1 MKSQIWSSVVTIVL
15 IEARN
20 LPSDTENNICEP
32 YVRFRL
38 GNEKYKSKTSWQA
51 RWLEQF
57 DLHLFEEE
65 QSLEITLWNRSTQY
79 GKCVIDLRNKPREET
94 QSLWQRLEDS
104 STEIYLMLTISGT
117 TSSETITDLTNFKPD
132 DRELQTIEN
141 RYNWMKTFRNV
152 RDVGHLTVKVFGATG
167 LAAADLGGKSDP
179 FCVLELINA
188 RLQTQTEYKTLSPN
202 WNKIFTL

>member
-1 MKSQIWSSVVTIVL
+1 MKSQIWSAVVTIVL

-20 LPSDTENNICEP
+20 LPNDTENNVCEP

-65 QSLEITLWNRSTQY
+65 QSLELTMWNRSTLY
-79 GKCVIDLRNKPREET
+79 GRCLIDLRSLPREET
-94 QSLWQRLEDS
+94 QSLWQKLEDS

-117 TSSETITDLTNFKPD
+117 TSLETISDLTSFKAD
-132 DRELQTIEN
+132 ERERMALEK
-141 RYNWMKTFRNV
+141 RYSYLKSFQNV

-167 LAAADLGGKSDP
+167 LAAADLGGKQSYTAN
-179 FCVLELINA
+179 IN
-188 RLQTQTEYKTLSPN
+188 SH
-202 WNKIFTL
+202 

>member
-1 MKSQIWSSVVTIVL
+1 MVTIVL

-20 LPSDTENNICEP
+20 LPSDTENNVCEP

-38 GNEKYKSKTSWQA
+38 GNEKYKSKTSWQS

-79 GKCVIDLRNKPREET
+79 GKCVIDLKNIPREET
-94 QSLWQRLEDS
+94 QSLWQRLDDS

-117 TSSETITDLTNFKPD
+117 TSSGRIFKVDSLNRSTDHFNLSFCRNDHRFN
-132 DRELQTIEN
+132 EL
-141 RYNWMKTFRNV
+141 
-152 RDVGHLTVKVFGATG
+152 
-167 LAAADLGGKSDP
+167 
-179 FCVLELINA
+179 
-188 RLQTQTEYKTLSPN
+188 
-202 WNKIFTL
+202 